1 MLLGSTLHHMKQRLV
16 LSILVGV
23 VATVL
28 LFAYPSHK
36 VPVIEF
42 VEMAAFW
49 TALNTAA
56 RIGGG
61 YGVLFVCWFLLDVLL
76 FSLITLLVWKCETA
90 LLRKALGKHR

>member
-1 MLLGSTLHHMKQRLV
+1 MKQRLV
-16 LSILVGV
+16 LSIVVGV

-28 LFAYPSHK
+28 LFAYPSIK
-36 VPVIEF
+36 IPVIKY
-42 VEMAAFW
+42 VEAAAFW

-76 FSLITLLVWKCETA
+76 FSSITLIVWNCETA
-90 LLRKALGKHR
+90 VRKKLVAKHRLNPSQ